1 MTHVLIRCDATASGG
16 IGHLVRAV
24 SVADAARAAGHTVVV
39 AGSIESP
46 LALDLVAQAGLAV
59 VPAHSDL
66 TVLAAEQGATLVH
79 VDDYTVGSDAR
90 TKVHECGAL
99 LSSMEDGTY
108 GRRPADIVID
118 STIRAEDTERPDD
131 GSATVLQGIKYAPMR
146 SDVRASRIRR
156 MSSDVAPGDSHVLIV
171 MGGTDATG
179 AAATI
184 ASVCSAA
191 RGADRITVISPKRNW
206 DSIRTASADVELL
219 EPSPAF
225 LDLASTATLVV
236 SASGT
241 TAWELACIAVP
252 ALLVAVVDNQKA
264 GYQAALEEGVAR
276 GLGTLDEVRSDPAAA
291 TQKVEAALADIANGR
306 SWAATGSQVVDGR
319 GAERIVEAWNNAL
332 GSRRCEDDR
341 PISARPATLTD
352 SALLLRWRND
362 PTTREVSRTH
372 EQVEWDGH
380 QNWYRRVLND
390 DSRELYVVERGDTPV
405 GTVRFDAHDADEWEV
420 SITIAPESRGHRLG
434 STVLAAG
441 QAAFDA
447 RHPSATVIAAIL
459 PGNAPSQKLFAG
471 AGYVL
476 DPDRDDGDF
485 DVLVR

>member
-1 MTHVLIRCDATASGG
+1 
-16 IGHLVRAV
+16 
-24 SVADAARAAGHTVVV
+24 
-39 AGSIESP
+39 
-46 LALDLVAQAGLAV
+46 
-59 VPAHSDL
+59 
-66 TVLAAEQGATLVH
+66 
-79 VDDYTVGSDAR
+79 
-90 TKVHECGAL
+90 
-99 LSSMEDGTY
+99 
-108 GRRPADIVID
+108 
-118 STIRAEDTERPDD
+118 
-131 GSATVLQGIKYAPMR
+131 
-146 SDVRASRIRR
+146 